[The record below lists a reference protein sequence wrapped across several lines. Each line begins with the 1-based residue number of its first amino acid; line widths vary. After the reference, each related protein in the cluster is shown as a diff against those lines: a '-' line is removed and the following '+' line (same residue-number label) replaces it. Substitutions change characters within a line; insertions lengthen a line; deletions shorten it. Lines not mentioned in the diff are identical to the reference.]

1 MYFYLCKL
9 FKITM
14 KNIAIIITSCILLL
28 ASSLKAQEAITTPTL
43 TPKTDSLRKIKEF
56 GLGFSS
62 LFSSSYSLQY
72 RWGNT
77 KRLFR
82 VNANIGGFTAFGKTS
97 SSSTGGD
104 TINNSTTTN
113 TGGTKTPLSV
123 TSNLSFSILYLKN
136 IVKKFGVV
144 YGPVA
149 GIGYSTLTTQSNSTG
164 SVFSTSN
171 GGYPVYNNTNYHTST
186 FQPYLGFVLG
196 AFYKINRS
204 FYLYAEIAP
213 NVYYA
218 HTNRATNTNS
228 TNYNRLNY
236 SSTNNTSTSNNAF
249 GIANLSNSGAT
260 ITIVYRI
267 TTKPKAL

>member
-1 MYFYLCKL
+1 
-9 FKITM
+9 M
-14 KNIAIIITSCILLL
+14 KNTTIIITSCILLL
-28 ASSLKAQEAITTPTL
+28 VSSLKAQEAITTSTL
-43 TPKTDSLRKIKEF
+43 TPKTDSLRKVKEF

-62 LFSSSYSLQY
+62 LFSTSYSLQY

-104 TINNSTTTN
+104 TISNTANTN
-113 TGGTKTPLSV
+113 TGSTKTPLSV
-123 TSNLSFSILYLKN
+123 TSSLSFSMLYLKN

-164 SVFSTSN
+164 SISSSSN
-171 GGYPVYNNTNYHTST
+171 GGYPVYNNTYNHTST
-186 FQPYLGFVLG
+186 FQPYLGFVIG
-196 AFYKINRS
+196 AFYKINKS

-213 NVYYA
+213 NIYYA
-218 HTNRATNTNS
+218 RTNRAINATS
-228 TNYNRLNY
+228 TNNNGLNY
-236 SSTNNTSTSNNAF
+236 SSTNNTNTSNNTF
-249 GIANLSNSGAT
+249 GIASLSNSAAT
-260 ITIVYRI
+260 LTIVYRI